1 MARFLTFETTALK
14 LNNSVFPCNSIS
26 VSLNANTTPVFDI
39 NGNLLYYSPTAPI
52 QGKFSTN
59 FYLTGALPNF
69 LKLENQT
76 EAPVRLSFNQFYIP
90 SAYLTDLSFSVEPF
104 QPISVATSFVFYH
117 GLTVLNTDLNDN
129 HTSFSDSLKTLNG
142 LSSYIVTT
150 DRDTNA
156 ENPKDFLITNFDYS
170 FSVERSPVLRIK
182 ESIPSR
188 VALKQI
194 NAQFGVTANNLDGRL
209 KIQGN
214 NAVFNAI
221 LKDNTSLSTST
232 NFSLTGIIVDQSYS
246 ISEGNYGL
254 SNVKMIQNI
263 NPKRNI
269 ISIPFE
275 IEDYDIEIPE
285 SIIDDPNA
293 KPFITDD
300 GKVNNGGVQPPGLAV
315 GNDLAEI
322 AEPQSFYFITDVYI
336 KYYRAFVSEDQE
348 SLLNLG
354 SSIEDPTFAC
364 EFNNNEF
371 GPIQKSFPSMVYF
384 EPNQDLKKLKL
395 GIITASKK
403 TPPYYYLGKIKI
415 RKQFIKDGGY
425 NNSSYKDFEA
435 DYRLFLDATDDT
447 QDLEITKH
455 SALSITIPI
464 SWAYNI
470 DADPPVCQKQ
480 VGYSFFYWWCCEW
493 SYLKNKIY
501 STDPTIL
508 NSNTDT
514 NLNSIY
520 FEKAG
525 ELNK

>member
-59 FYLTGALPNF
+59 FYLTGALPSF

-156 ENPKDFLITNFDYS
+156 ENPKDFIITNFDYS

-194 NAQFGVTANNLDGRL
+194 NAQFGIAANNLDGRL
-209 KIQGN
+209 KVQGN
-214 NAVFNAI
+214 NAIFNAI
-221 LKDNTSLSTST
+221 LRDNTSLSTST

-246 ISEGNYGL
+246 VSEGSYGL
-254 SNVKMIQNI
+254 SNIKMIQNI

-275 IEDYDIEIPE
+275 IEDYDIQIPE

-293 KPFITDD
+293 KPFISDD
-300 GKVNNGGVQPPGLAV
+300 GKVNNGGTKPPSLAV
-315 GNDLAEI
+315 GNDLDLQAFYVITSVYLYYAGIFTEGINAENNC
-322 AEPQSFYFITDVYI
+322 ELNKSVFNFVQFIGP
-336 KYYRAFVSEDQE
+336 
-348 SLLNLG
+348 G
-354 SSIEDPTFAC
+354 SAVI
-364 EFNNNEF
+364 
-371 GPIQKSFPSMVYF
+371 F
-384 EPNQDLKKLKL
+384 EPATLPVHLAVGNNPSPTIA
-395 GIITASKK
+395 GPNGA
-403 TPPYYYLGKIKI
+403 PYYYIGRFKIN
-415 RKQFIKDGGY
+415 KQFLKDGGSTGDQWNNFEGNLEVIKRNSV
-425 NNSSYKDFEA
+425 NNSQESMGNTFSFIATMENYVDFQKNSA
-435 DYRLFLDATDDT
+435 D
-447 QDLEITKH
+447 
-455 SALSITIPI
+455 
-464 SWAYNI
+464 
-470 DADPPVCQKQ
+470 CQKAVIQ
-480 VGYSFFYWWCCEW
+480 PSFFYGRLW
-493 SYLKNKIY
+493 SAFKGLIIPGDSSVLDLKED
-501 STDPTIL
+501 TFL
-508 NSNTDT
+508 NPIVFD
-514 NLNSIY
+514 
-520 FEKAG
+520 EG
-525 ELNK
+525 DG

>member
-59 FYLTGALPNF
+59 FYLTGTLPSF

-104 QPISVATSFVFYH
+104 QPISVAASFVFYH

-275 IEDYDIEIPE
+275 VEDYDIEIPE

-300 GKVNNGGVQPPGLAV
+300 GKVNNGGVKPPSLGV
-315 GNDLAEI
+315 GNDLNLI
-322 AEPQSFYFITDVYI
+322 VKPEPLVITKVYVNYANIYF
-336 KYYRAFVSEDQE
+336 K
-348 SLLNLG
+348 
-354 SSIEDPTFAC
+354 PTTASQANKSYVC
-364 EFNNNEF
+364 NEF
-371 GPIQKSFPSMVYF
+371 GGFTDIAQNLIPNEGVKFTPGNPLPLFGVGETPVKFGVAPFYYIGKFELNKSTQQKISTGSFVGSVGSISIKYL
-384 EPNQDLKKLKL
+384 EKSYDE
-395 GIITASKK
+395 SKK
-403 TPPYYYLGKIKI
+403 SCTDSVTTIS
-415 RKQFIKDGGY
+415 RDDVWSFIV
-425 NNSSYKDFEA
+425 N
-435 DYRLFLDATDDT
+435 
-447 QDLEITKH
+447 
-455 SALSITIPI
+455 AL
-464 SWAYNI
+464 
-470 DADPPVCQKQ
+470 
-480 VGYSFFYWWCCEW
+480 
-493 SYLKNKIY
+493 
-501 STDPTIL
+501 IL
-508 NSNTDT
+508 NSEN
-514 NLNSIY
+514 NIEQNWIINAPVY
-520 FEKAG
+520 FPTTP
-525 ELNK
+525 